1 MTKETQEIQENVWKI
16 INELSKSQKEYAIT
30 QEELKKSQI
39 ETSKLIKEIGKQI
52 GGIGNKF
59 GSFTEGL
66 AHPSVTKVLR
76 QKFKVENVMN
86 NFKNSSKGL
95 EIDVLGY
102 SNSDVNE
109 VYIVEIKS
117 QLKDEHIEQLLKTM
131 KKFRDVFPEH
141 KNKKIYGILATVTSN
156 DELKERLNKLGIYH
170 ATSGEN
176 LFKIDSPKHF
186 KPKAY

>member
-1 MTKETQEIQENVWKI
+1 MKTEEKLDFDKVWLMFQETDKKFQETDKQLKE
-16 INELSKSQKEYAIT
+16 L
-30 QEELKKSQI
+30 
-39 ETSKLIKEIGKQI
+39 GKQI

-66 AHPSVTKVLR
+66 SHPSITKVLK
-76 QKFKVENVMN
+76 QKFKVENVLN

-117 QLKDEHIEQLLKTM
+117 HLKDEHIEQLLKTM

-141 KNKKIYGILATVTSN
+141 KNKKIYGILSSVTIN

-176 LFKIDSPKHF
+176 LFKIDSPKNF
-186 KPKAY
+186 KPIAY